1 MKSLKS
7 GNLIIPLMI
16 CLCGWLFGA
25 GAYQLMRPALLEAI
39 TTSGVLSDLTGK
51 NTSVHSGVLPQVI
64 TPPHVENS
72 VYFYKYEMRTRES
85 VKLIQV

>member
-7 GNLIIPLMI
+7 GNLIIPIMI
-16 CLCGWLFGA
+16 CICGWLFGA
-25 GAYQLMRPALLEAI
+25 GSYQLMRPALLEAI
-39 TTSGVLSDLTGK
+39 TTSGVLSDLAAK
-51 NTSVHSGVLPQVI
+51 NASVHSVVSPHVV

-72 VYFYKYEMRTRES
+72 VYFYKYEMRTRKS